1 MTFSND
7 ITNTVLA
14 ILLAYMFV
22 QLGKMLGK
30 FILKDTDKVTDTLS
44 AYEELWV
51 REVTRVTKTTPTS
64 KDIGLF
70 RLRLI
75 GWYNNGGLTLVE
87 RNMMKTL
94 ELLEEDVE
102 APQEPTRTV
111 NKQKK
116 TSTK

>member
-1 MTFSND
+1 MTFNDD
-7 ITNTVLA
+7 ITNTVVA
-14 ILLAYMFV
+14 LLIAYVFV

-30 FILKDTDKVTDTLS
+30 FILKDTDKVTKTLN

-51 REVTRVTKTTPTS
+51 REVTRVAKTAPTG

-70 RLRLI
+70 RLSLI

-87 RNMMKTL
+87 RNVMNTL
-94 ELLEEDVE
+94 ELLEEDTSE
-102 APQEPTRTV
+102 QQEPTRVV